1 MKLHTAALRMPSGL
15 REALAIC
22 GRLLASTVSLLVSDG
37 TDDKT
42 DDKTN
47 PSPKANGNACLDA

>member
-42 DDKTN
+42 N